1 MLLVPRPLKIIIGT
15 IDYSD
20 CISSYDGGDE
30 KLGYTSGLVVFRG
43 KMTIGRALGFDTLDD
58 RKNKL
63 WNRGTPV
70 KIYISDDFQVVRP
83 SPRGGSLFVLS
94 SSYSFDERTLTVE
107 VGDSFALLM
116 NREGKGDRTNICL
129 GTATAKT
136 DVINRLLAASG
147 APPLV
152 DAVPGILRSPHP
164 KLVTGSYIE
173 QAGIIAAGSG
183 YFLFMDS
190 LNQTR
195 ASSIEIGLGTPIVT
209 VDLVNKASNYKRI
222 TGENPAAW
230 FVVNTNLESTDS
242 SQYGFESTS
251 EGYGPLAIAGVP
263 LFGTII
269 IRREWQKESL
279 SGNKRFVQ
287 TKVWEPIGAIIPLRK
302 GQANLILSY
311 DKLEIFEYE
320 SSAATSG
327 TSASDICQNG
337 NQGRLKTR
345 TLTVSRPLGTVLD
358 KIIQT
363 ATVEFQ
369 PGYLENLIL
378 ALREVEEFEYGIA
391 QTITIVNTLPSV
403 AGAAVNPNAIP
414 PTDPSTARDQLTAGL
429 RHTLSRFEP
438 AGAIA
443 PEDFEWASTF
453 ALWIASASTHAQ
465 SYELVKEWTEAR
477 SEEWIAVE
485 RERVSFNRATPEAA
499 AENRALIQDSQ
510 ATANS
515 YPRDLFCALEMVRND
530 RKVSSSGNTHPPAPD
545 TIPSAYSLKSTP
557 KLYKYK
563 MPIDTDYPFRPKT
576 QEVTIEYLTINGTLL
591 AEKLGK
597 ISWGRFKGLS
607 IQAEFSQDWWAYTP
621 MCRVTVLEPSIELTG
636 DVINTSA
643 YLGDS
648 WAISMSD
655 GECAIGM
662 DGIFLGF
669 VKNNILI
676 PPYVEVS
683 IVDVVSTSVA
693 TIRSVVVIDPT
704 PIISRTSLT
713 SAMVSTLI
721 DVLSPLSYVTVTQLS
736 NTIRDDAATLSSGDA
751 ILNPIT
757 GYREAYKLE
766 ASWNSP
772 LNTNPSDLAPYEVQ
786 IRKNG
791 GPWSTA
797 VFVPSISRTSF
808 AVETLTAEI
817 PGVVFLSSS
826 ATPYGYVGPGSYDLK
841 VKTTAAAT
849 GAYSSTLISV
859 RFPSPYYSVSIA
871 DLNNGN
877 AIVVSQTLPVTAT
890 ISAITS
896 VPPVI
901 AVKAGF
907 PGYTTSTAINWT
919 LDGPGSI
926 VSTGPL
932 TASFISGIDPYID
945 ADSALLSPLNKE
957 STITATIDGYSGIFS
972 SKTIRPNQ
980 AELANT
986 STYAVTGIQLLGPNG
1001 EANSITVSTNA
1012 TVTIGSIIQGTGNF
1026 PTSLNLVWTIVS
1038 GPGTIIQE
1046 LYLPGQSGEHI
1057 IFAPASSGITQIKAT
1072 AANGISATFSV
1083 IYRVAS
1089 AVSVNLNVVSGQT
1102 FEAGSI
1108 FSVTATVT
1116 STLAS
1121 FNSAVNWQY
1130 TVATNYAN
1138 LSQSVTGN
1146 VLTINVLSGD
1156 FIGEIAS
1163 FTATSVQDPN
1173 VVVQFDIFTISKV
1186 TGITIVASK
1195 SSIGA
1200 NETVSAQGY
1209 FTGIGRLTGPSTVGT
1224 QSFSWGISGPATLV
1238 NAIETFVTLTGTT
1251 ATGTIGLS
1259 ASVQGRV
1266 FIGNASISNT
1276 GVVASP
1282 TGITAVTT
1290 GTITYTAANTQTV
1303 YFPLT
1308 FANLYDAGNTTGI
1321 VISVG
1326 IGDGNVVI
1334 TINLGAV
1341 KLIGQMLMGGGFLG
1355 APWNNTTSDYL
1366 NLGLLEYSL
1375 NNVSWT
1381 KYATV
1386 SGVTDNLGQLKTYLP
1401 DVYAMYW
1408 RITRNGWVG
1417 MTTWSFFSR
1426 PIPPSPTSMVVAG
1439 LTWTLTYW
1447 DSGQSIQYGS
1457 LVEAAIVYVS
1467 IAYATGIT
1475 STNVGCYAPIESI
1488 MNDALVAT
1496 LGPNLGWAHNSS
1508 CYVGPGAINNMD
1520 GVVRIFTKR

>member
-20 CISSYDGGDE
+20 CIASYDGGDE
-30 KLGYTSGLVVFRG
+30 KLGYSGLVVFRG
-43 KMTIGRALGFDTLDD
+43 KMVIGRALGFDTLDD

-70 KIYISDDFQVVRP
+70 KIYISDDSQTVRP

-94 SSYSFDERTLTVE
+94 SAYSFDERTLTIE
-107 VGDSFALLM
+107 VGDSIALLS

-129 GTATAKT
+129 GTPVSKTAI
-136 DVINRLLAASG
+136 INRLLAASG
-147 APPLV
+147 APPLI
-152 DAVPGILRSPHP
+152 DTVPGILYSPHP

-209 VDLVNKASNYKRI
+209 VDLINKASNYKRI

-251 EGYGPLAIAGVP
+251 ESYGPLAIAGVP

-269 IRREWQKESL
+269 IRSEWQKESL

-302 GQANLILSY
+302 GQANKILSY

-320 SSAATSG
+320 SSASTSG
-327 TSASDICQNG
+327 TSASDICQSG
-337 NQGRLKTR
+337 NQGRLKRR

-358 KIIQT
+358 KVIQT
-363 ATVEFQ
+363 APTEFQ
-369 PGYLENLIL
+369 PGYLENPIL
-378 ALREVEEFEYGIA
+378 ALREVEEFDYGVA
-391 QTITIVNTLPSV
+391 QTITIVNTLPPV
-403 AGAAVNPNAIP
+403 PGAPALSPNDIP
-414 PTDPSTARDQLTAGL
+414 PTDPSTARPQLTAGL

-443 PEDFEWASTF
+443 PEDFEWTSTF
-453 ALWIASASTHAQ
+453 ALWIAAASTHAQ
-465 SYELVKEWTEAR
+465 SYELIKEWTEAR

-499 AENRALIQDSQ
+499 AENRDLIQSSQ

-515 YPRDLFCALEMVRND
+515 YPRDLFCALQMVRND

-545 TIPSAYSLKSTP
+545 TIPSAYALKSTP
-557 KLYKYK
+557 KSYKYK
-563 MPIDTDYPFRPKT
+563 MPIDTDFPFRPKT
-576 QEVTIEYLTINGTLL
+576 QEVTIEYLTIDGTLL

-621 MCRVTVLEPSIELTG
+621 MCRVNVLEPSIGLTG
-636 DVINTSA
+636 DTINTSA

-669 VKNNILI
+669 IKNNILI

-693 TIRSVVVIDPT
+693 TIRSVTVIDTT

-713 SAMVSTLI
+713 STMVSTLI
-721 DVLSPLSYVTVTQLS
+721 SILPQLTYITVTQLS
-736 NTIRDDAATLSSGDA
+736 NTIQDDPVTLSSGDA
-751 ILNPIT
+751 ILNAIT

-766 ASWNSP
+766 ASWSGPINNIST
-772 LNTNPSDLAPYEVQ
+772 LSPYEVQ

-791 GPWSTA
+791 GAWSTA
-797 VFVPSISRTSF
+797 VFVPTDARAYFRT
-808 AVETLTAEI
+808 ETLTAEI
-817 PGVVFLSSS
+817 PGIVFLSSS

-841 VKTTAAAT
+841 VKSTVAAT
-849 GAYSSTLISV
+849 GSYSYTLISV
-859 RFPSPYYSVSIA
+859 RFPSPYASVSIA

-890 ISAITS
+890 INAITS
-896 VPPVI
+896 ITPVI

-907 PGYTTSTAINWT
+907 PGYTAAATINWT
-919 LDGPGSI
+919 EDGPGSI
-926 VSTGPL
+926 IGTGPL
-932 TASFISGIDPYID
+932 TASFTSGALPYID
-945 ADSALLSPLNKE
+945 ADSALLDPRNKE
-957 STITATIDGYSGIFS
+957 SAITATIDGYPSIF
-972 SKTIRPNQ
+972 KTITVRSNQ

-986 STYAVTGIQLLGPNG
+986 STYAITGIQLLGPNN
-1001 EANSITVSTNA
+1001 EANSITVFADDLVS
-1012 TVTIGSIIQGTGNF
+1012 IGSILQGTGNF
-1026 PTSLNLVWTIVS
+1026 PTSLNLSWSVVS
-1038 GPGTIIQE
+1038 GPGQIIQE
-1046 LYLPGQSGEHI
+1046 LYLPGKTGEHI
-1057 IFAPASSGITQIKAT
+1057 VFLPSQGTTQIRAT
-1072 AANGISATFSV
+1072 AANGISADFS
-1083 IYRVAS
+1083 IIRRVVS
-1089 AVSVNLNVVSGQT
+1089 AVSIAFNVVSGQT
-1102 FEAGSI
+1102 FEAGST

-1116 STLAS
+1116 STQAS
-1121 FNSAVNWQY
+1121 FNSAVNWQ
-1130 TVATNYAN
+1130 
-1138 LSQSVTGN
+1138 QSVSTNSNNLTQSVNGN

-1156 FIGEIAS
+1156 FVGEIAS
-1163 FTATSVQDPN
+1163 FTATSVQDPA
-1173 VVVQFDIFTISKV
+1173 VIVQFDIFTISKV
-1186 TGITIVASK
+1186 TGIAIVASK
-1195 SSIGA
+1195 SSMGA
-1200 NETVSAQGY
+1200 NETASVQGY
-1209 FTGIGRLTGPSTVGT
+1209 FAGIGRLTGLSTIGT
-1224 QSFSWGISGPATLV
+1224 QSFSWAISGPATLV
-1238 NAIETFVTLTGTT
+1238 NTIGTFATLTSTA
-1251 ATGTIGLS
+1251 ATGTIGLA
-1259 ASVQGRV
+1259 ASVQGRSFV
-1266 FIGNASISNT
+1266 GNASINNT
-1276 GVVASP
+1276 GVVATP
-1282 TGITAVTT
+1282 TGLTALTA
-1290 GTITYTAANTQTV
+1290 GTITYTGSQTV
-1303 YFPLT
+1303 YFPMT
-1308 FANLYDAGNTTGI
+1308 FANLNDAGNTTGI
-1321 VISVG
+1321 VVG
-1326 IGDGNVVI
+1326 VGSGPVTVG
-1334 TINLGAV
+1334 INLGAV
-1341 KLIGQMLMGGGFLG
+1341 KLIGQMKMGGGTLG
-1355 APWNNTTSDYL
+1355 TPWNNTTSNYL
-1366 NLGLLEYSL
+1366 NLGLIEYSL
-1375 NNVSWT
+1375 NNVAWT
-1381 KYATV
+1381 KYAIV
-1386 SGVTDNLGQLKTYLP
+1386 SGTTDNLGEFKTYLP

-1408 RITRNGWVG
+1408 RITRDGWVG
-1417 MTTWSFFSR
+1417 MATWAFSSR

-1467 IAYATGIT
+1467 IAFTATIT
-1475 STNVGCYAPIESI
+1475 SANTDCSHPTSLV
-1488 MNDALVAT
+1488 MRDALIAT
-1496 LGPNLGWAHNSS
+1496 LGANAGWGSNSS
-1508 CYVGPGAINNMD
+1508 CYVGAGAINNMA